1 MTTLTAMG
9 SEEILW
15 TGRTSQIVNW
25 HWFLACLLVLPIPVA
40 IYNWLRVRFC
50 VFELTSE
57 RIIKREGILSR
68 STSYLELYRV
78 RDISLAEP
86 LIYRMIGCGN
96 LVLQTSDRSHPSF
109 TFNAIGQPRELESLL
124 RHQVEQMRAT
134 KNVREVDF
142 E

>member
-1 MTTLTAMG
+1 MTTLTTTG

-15 TGRTSQIVNW
+15 SGSSSQIINA
-25 HWFLACLLVLPIPVA
+25 HWFLLCLLVIPIPWA
-40 IYNWLRVRFC
+40 IYKWLRVRTRI
-50 VFELTSE
+50 FELTTE
-57 RIIKREGILSR
+57 RIVLREGIFSR

-78 RDISLAEP
+78 RDIALAEP
-86 LIYRMIGCGN
+86 LIHRMIGCGN
-96 LVLQTSDRSHPSF
+96 LVLQTSDRSHPTF
-109 TFNAIGQPRELESLL
+109 TFDAIGQPRELESLL